1 MRDNAF
7 MYTNNPFLPKIRR
20 EAVNDVIYRHLSY
33 SEVARKYGT
42 GKSTVCKWMKR
53 ADPDHRVFIDTLP
66 SRPHHHPQEIKPEVI
81 ARVIELRQQ
90 FNRCAPVLHAYLK
103 REGIKISLA
112 SVGRILKRNKLI
124 RKPKQLIYGK
134 GNNPHR
140 PISSFPGELVEIDT
154 MHVVKYDYSRFYI
167 YALIDTFSRFAYAEY
182 LPKMSQDNSLLIVK
196 HAQNYC
202 SFTFKMVQADNG
214 PEFRSNFE
222 FKLRN
227 KNITVRHSRVRRP
240 NDNAHIER
248 FIRTIQEE
256 CFKFKEP
263 KEKTANQIIQN
274 YLKYYN
280 FERLHLGLNLQTP
293 AQIVSKVVS

>member
-1 MRDNAF
+1 MRDNAY
-7 MYTNNPFLPKIRR
+7 MYTNNPFLPKVRR
-20 EAVNDVIYRHLSY
+20 LAVNDVIYRHLSY

-42 GKSTVCKWMKR
+42 GKSTICKWMKK
-53 ADPDHRVFIDTLP
+53 ADPDHRVFIETIP

-81 ARVIELRQQ
+81 ARVIELRQE
-90 FNRCAPVLHAYLK
+90 FNRCAPVLHEYLK
-103 REGIKISLA
+103 REDIKISLA

-124 RKPKQLIYGK
+124 RKPKPPIYGDK
-134 GNNPHR
+134 NPHR
-140 PISSFPGELVEIDT
+140 PPSSFPGELVEIDT
-154 MHVVKYDYSRFYI
+154 MHVIKYDYSRFYI
-167 YALIDTFSRFAYAEY
+167 YAMIDTFSRFAYAEY
-182 LPKMSQDNSLLIVK
+182 RPKIGQDNSLIVVK

-202 SFTFKMVQADNG
+202 QFPFKMVQADNG

-227 KNITVRHSRVRRP
+227 KNIAVRHSRVRRP
-240 NDNAHIER
+240 NDNAHVER

-263 KEKTANQIIQN
+263 KEKTANQIIQS

-280 FERLHLGLNLQTP
+280 FERLHLGLKLQTP
-293 AQIVSKVVS
+293 AQIVSKVMS